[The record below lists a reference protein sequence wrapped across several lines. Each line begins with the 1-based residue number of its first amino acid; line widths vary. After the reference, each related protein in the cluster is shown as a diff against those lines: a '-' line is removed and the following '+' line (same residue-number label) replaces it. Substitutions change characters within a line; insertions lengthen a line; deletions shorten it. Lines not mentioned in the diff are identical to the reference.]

1 MIEKSIQNT
10 TQPQNVCQVIRE
22 IYAAN
27 LFSGKNVLV
36 TGGGRGIGR
45 AISVAF
51 GALGA
56 KVIINYAGNAE
67 AAQSTVQEIINN
79 GGTAACVQFDVS
91 QFNLVQE
98 TIKNIE
104 KEHGNIE
111 ILINNAGISKDNL
124 FVKFKEEEWDATLDI
139 NLKGAFNCARALAM
153 SMMRKRAGKIINI
166 SSVVGLMGNAGQAAY
181 AASKSGLFGL
191 TKSLAQEL
199 ASRNVQI
206 NAIAPGY
213 ISTEM
218 TGALG
223 SELIDKVLAKI
234 PAEKLGD
241 PVEIAKAAVFFASPA
256 ASYVTGQT
264 LAVDGGMTMY

>member
-1 MIEKSIQNT
+1 MENT
-10 TQPQNVCQVIRE
+10 VEPVNVCKVMRE
-22 IYAAN
+22 IYAVN
-27 LFSGKNVLV
+27 LFQGKNVLV

-45 AISVAF
+45 AISLAF

-56 KVIINYAGNAE
+56 KVIVNYAGNMD

-79 GGTAACVQFDVS
+79 GGVATSVQFDVS
-91 QFNLVQE
+91 NFTLVQE
-98 TIKNIE
+98 TVKNIE

-111 ILINNAGISKDNL
+111 ILVNNAGISKDNL
-124 FVKFKEEEWDATLDI
+124 FVKFKEEEWDATLDT

-166 SSVVGLMGNAGQAAY
+166 SSVVGLAGSAGQTAY

-191 TKSLAQEL
+191 TKSLALEL
-199 ASRNVQI
+199 ASRNIQV

-213 ISTEM
+213 ITTEM

-223 SELIDKVLAKI
+223 QELVDRVLAKI

-241 PVEIAKAAVFFASPA
+241 PAEIAKAVVFLASPA
-256 ASYVTGQT
+256 ASYITGQT
-264 LAVDGGMTMY
+264 FAVDGGMTMY